1 MMDAPK
7 FIRDYTLQVQ
17 SNRGDATDQYTIS
30 SPITLE
36 FDISRNIMSQA
47 NYAKFTLYNLAPDT
61 RAAIYHDRMRVTP
74 SAFQQ
79 IKLIAGYES
88 SKQRSLLFLGN
99 IRTANS
105 QRRGPDWIT
114 SIDAMDGGMCFVSG
128 QVGLTIPV
136 GATPESVARIM
147 TQSMDFVSF
156 GAVGDVKFKNSRP
169 MAMAG
174 SAYEITQRLY
184 QNSNFFVDSGI
195 TYILNDN
202 EYLVKP
208 GEMDLKLNTNNII
221 GSPRRQEGWIDVD
234 MIFEPG
240 AYPAQRAFLS
250 SRDGVYDG
258 EYIVRGIKHS
268 GTISG
273 AVCDKAITTL
283 SLWSGNETLTPVYL

>member
-1 MMDAPK
+1 MDAPK

-17 SNRGDATDQYTIS
+17 SNRGIATDQYAIS

-36 FDISRNIMSQA
+36 FDISRNIMSEA

-61 RAAIYHDRMRVTP
+61 RAAIYHDRMRVNP
-74 SAFQQ
+74 RAFQQ
-79 IKLIAGYES
+79 IKLIAGYKS
-88 SKQRSLLFLGN
+88 SNQRSLLFLGN

-136 GATPESVARIM
+136 GATAETVAKM
-147 TQSMDFVSF
+147 LTKSMDFVSF
-156 GAVGDVKFKNSRP
+156 GAVGNVTFRNSRP
-169 MAMAG
+169 IAMSGA
-174 SAYEITQRLY
+174 AYEIAQRVY
-184 QNSNFFVDSGI
+184 QNSNFFIDSGI

-202 EYLVKP
+202 EFLVKP
-208 GEMDLKLNTNNII
+208 GEMDLVLNSGNII

-234 MIFEPG
+234 VIFEPG
-240 AYPAQRAFLS
+240 AYPAQRAILS
-250 SRDGVYDG
+250 SRDGVYNG
-258 EYIVRGIKHS
+258 QYIVRGIKHS

-273 AVCDKAITTL
+273 SVCDKAVTTL
-283 SLWSGNETLTPVYL
+283 SLWSGNKTLDPVYL